1 MYTIRNNLL
10 LRRNVQ
16 ECLIGCIACHVLP
29 ALKPPEV
36 GGGVVSVRRPG
47 DGFFFMLTKG
57 LLGLFHLGGSGGT
70 RRGRRVGASVGNEKK
85 ENLEFDV
92 C

>member
-1 MYTIRNNLL
+1 M
-10 LRRNVQ
+10 
-16 ECLIGCIACHVLP
+16 ACHVLP

-36 GGGVVSVRRPG
+36 GGWVVWVRCPG
-47 DGFFFMLTKG
+47 DRDGIFFMLTKG

>member
-1 MYTIRNNLL
+1 M
-10 LRRNVQ
+10 
-16 ECLIGCIACHVLP
+16 A
-29 ALKPPEV
+29 
-36 GGGVVSVRRPG
+36 VRRPV
-47 DGFFFMLTKG
+47 DGIFFMLNKG

-70 RRGRRVGASVGNEKK
+70 RRGRRVGASVGKEKK

>member
-1 MYTIRNNLL
+1 M
-10 LRRNVQ
+10 
-16 ECLIGCIACHVLP
+16 ACHVLP

-36 GGGVVSVRRPG
+36 GGGVVSVRCPG

-70 RRGRRVGASVGNEKK
+70 RRGRRVGASVGKEKK